1 MCTCRCDHALF
12 CMAFLMHASYIIYS
26 YTFFIRSFIDL
37 DGDDDVG
44 VVLIHKAVTLVADGH
59 G

>member
-1 MCTCRCDHALF
+1 
-12 CMAFLMHASYIIYS
+12 MHAPHIIYN

-44 VVLIHKAVTLVADGH
+44 VVLIHRAVTLVADVH